1 MALSAGFVVH
11 RAKRG
16 LMMELDRQPQ
26 IGIPGITD
34 IPPGWKRELG
44 KWLLAVAAI
53 SLAVWISR
61 IIGQIIFGAAIG
73 LMWPVP

>member
-1 MALSAGFVVH
+1 MALSAGIVVQ

-16 LMMELDRQPQ
+16 LMMELHRQPH
-26 IGIPGITD
+26 IGIPDITD
-34 IPPGWKRELG
+34 IPRGWKRELWE
-44 KWLLAVAAI
+44 WLFAVAVI

>member
-1 MALSAGFVVH
+1 
-11 RAKRG
+11 
-16 LMMELDRQPQ
+16 MELHGQPH

-34 IPPGWKRELG
+34 IPPGWKRELWE
-44 KWLLAVAAI
+44 WLFAVAAI

-61 IIGQIIFGAAIG
+61 IIGQIIFGAAIA

>member
-1 MALSAGFVVH
+1 
-11 RAKRG
+11 
-16 LMMELDRQPQ
+16 MELYRQQ
-26 IGIPGITD
+26 HIGILGITD
-34 IPPGWKRELG
+34 ITPRWKRELWE
-44 KWLLAVAAI
+44 WLLAVAAI